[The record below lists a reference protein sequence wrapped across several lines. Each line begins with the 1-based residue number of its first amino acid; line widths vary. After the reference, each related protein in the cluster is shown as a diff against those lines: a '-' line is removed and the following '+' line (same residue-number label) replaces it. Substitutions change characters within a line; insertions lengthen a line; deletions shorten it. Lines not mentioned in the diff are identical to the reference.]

1 MNIHIRN
8 AKEKD
13 LDEIM
18 LLLSQVLEIHAAIRP
33 DIFISGTTKY
43 SKEELRT
50 IISDQNCPVYVAV
63 TDEDHVAG
71 YAFCQFKNQPVSEN
85 MVPFTSLYIDDL

>member
-18 LLLSQVLEIHAAIRP
+18 LLLSQVLEVHAAIRP

-43 SKEELRT
+43 SK
-50 IISDQNCPVYVAV
+50 
-63 TDEDHVAG
+63 
-71 YAFCQFKNQPVSEN
+71 
-85 MVPFTSLYIDDL
+85 